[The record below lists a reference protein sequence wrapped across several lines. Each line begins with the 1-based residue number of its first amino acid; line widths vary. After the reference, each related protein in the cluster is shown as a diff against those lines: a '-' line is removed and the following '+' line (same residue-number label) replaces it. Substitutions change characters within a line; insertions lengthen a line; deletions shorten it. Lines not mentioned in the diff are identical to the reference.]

1 MEKYTAVKSIDAASL
16 NSRSPSVISM
26 PCSDI
31 NGNYIE
37 SSSSS
42 GGLSP
47 GIETGLSPGIET
59 LTFHTL
65 RRNPTTKQNTKESFE
80 QKRAYARKSN
90 DPQVQFEFAK

>member
-31 NGNYIE
+31 NGNSIE

-42 GGLSP
+42 G
-47 GIETGLSPGIET
+47 GLSPGIET